1 MMSRAAPLPAA
12 PRSIELFTGA
22 GGLALAT
29 HMTGFHHESLF
40 EWNTDA
46 CETLR
51 TNSAHPAAKGL
62 SRWRGRVVEGDVRSA
77 AFDQFD
83 GIDLVAGGPPCQPFS
98 LGGRHKGM
106 DDQRDMIPQFIRAVR
121 EARPRAFIM
130 ENVRGLTRKAF
141 SAYLNWSV
149 LQLTYPEIE
158 RKQDEEWQDH
168 LARLEQHHTSAPRP
182 EGLAYNVVHRVLNAA
197 DFGVP
202 QCRERLFVVGFRC
215 DIDAHW
221 TFPTPTH
228 SQERLLHDQWVSK
241 SYWKRVGAKP
251 SAMPPAVKRRIHSL
265 EKMDVSSTLPW
276 KTIREAI
283 SDLPKP
289 FAKEDHHGEIFNHRL
304 QLGARPYPGHT
315 GSPYDAPSKTLKAGD
330 HGVPGGENMIDFGS
344 GGEKRYRYFTIR
356 EAARIQT
363 FPDAWHFRGA
373 WSEAMRQLG
382 NAVPVDLAKVVA
394 GSVAATLAAKG
405 NPPQHARD
413 LQLRLS

>member
-1 MMSRAAPLPAA
+1 MPSVATVTA
-12 PRSIELFTGA
+12 PRSVELFTGA

-29 HMTGFHHESLF
+29 HMTGFHHEGLF

-51 TNSAHPAAKGL
+51 TNAAHPAAKGL
-62 SRWRGRVVEGDVRSA
+62 SRWRGRVTEGDVRA
-77 AFDQFD
+77 VNFTQFD
-83 GIDLVAGGPPCQPFS
+83 GVDLVAGGPPCQPFS
-98 LGGRHKGM
+98 LGGRHRGM

-158 RKQDEEWQDH
+158 RRKDEEWERH
-168 LARLEQHHTSAPRP
+168 LARLEQHHTSAPRI
-182 EGLAYNVVHRVLNAA
+182 EGLTYNVVPRVLNAA

-202 QCRERLFVVGFRC
+202 QCRERLFIVGFRS
-215 DIDAHW
+215 DIHAHW
-221 TFPTPTH
+221 AFPSATH
-228 SQERLLHDQWVSK
+228 SQERLLHDQLVTGD
-241 SYWKRVGAKP
+241 YWKRVGFKAGYMP
-251 SAMPPAVKRRIHSL
+251 SSFKKRIHTL
-265 EKMDVSSTLPW
+265 ERLDVSGTLPW
-276 KTIREAI
+276 KTIRESI

-289 FAKEDHHGEIFNHRL
+289 FTKADHKGNVFNHRL

-315 GSPYDAPSKTLKAGD
+315 GSPYDAPSKTLKAGA
-330 HGVPGGENMIDFGS
+330 HGVPGGENMIHFHMN
-344 GGEKRYRYFTIR
+344 GENHYRYFTVR

-363 FPDAWHFRGA
+363 FPDAWHFKGA

-382 NAVPVDLAKVVA
+382 NAVPVDLARVVA
-394 GSVAATLAAKG
+394 SSVASTLAPKG
-405 NPPQHARD
+405 KPSKHARD
-413 LQLRLS
+413 LQLQLS